1 MIEPLERVEAL
12 LLEAYKL
19 AKETSDIKDI
29 GNAFFKNFRETKRNY
44 DFINENL
51 FLNNDSNQNSD

>member
-12 LLEAYKL
+12 LLETYKL

-29 GNAFFKNFRETKRNY
+29 GNAFFKNFGETKRNY